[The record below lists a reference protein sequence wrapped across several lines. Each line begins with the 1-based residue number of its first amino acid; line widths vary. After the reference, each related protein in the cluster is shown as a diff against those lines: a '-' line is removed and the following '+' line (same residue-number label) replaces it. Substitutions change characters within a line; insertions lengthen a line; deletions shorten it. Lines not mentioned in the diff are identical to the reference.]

1 MARTNNIQLFKTY
14 IDQLDDVYKY
24 SSKTA
29 VLESNAAL
37 VKNGA
42 SASEFIVPKIDMD
55 GLGDYSRR
63 EGARRHTRHRERR
76 CQKRRR
82 SRTNL

>member
-14 IDQLDDVYKY
+14 IDQLDDVYKFEA
-24 SSKTA
+24 KTA

-37 VKNGA
+37 VKKGA

-55 GLGDYSRR
+55 WAIIRAATATKPVKSI
-63 EGARRHTRHRERR
+63 
-76 CQKRRR
+76 
-82 SRTNL
+82 